1 MYTFSSI
8 EKEEYS
14 KMYDFLKSKKINV
27 KSTGKMDA
35 SKISLGE
42 DVDHNLEKVRRT
54 YLPNFLST
62 ESWHK
67 FLDMFKGERQP
78 ICRLFI
84 YYGLDFINQHI
95 TLKYRVFISITGM
108 DKIATTRW
116 QSIFTSIYFNV
127 LVVNFVINFVARSKQ
142 TPRATTATA
151 VCPAMTRTSTL
162 TSWRP
167 GPPRRSTT
175 AIPVTQVLALQ
186 IYSQFSYLEIT

>member
-62 ESWHK
+62 ESWHE
-67 FLDMFKGERQP
+67 FLDMF
-78 ICRLFI
+78 
-84 YYGLDFINQHI
+84 
-95 TLKYRVFISITGM
+95 YRRE
-108 DKIATTRW
+108 TTYL
-116 QSIFTSIYFNV
+116 S
-127 LVVNFVINFVARSKQ
+127 VIHLLWAGF
-142 TPRATTATA
+142 
-151 VCPAMTRTSTL
+151 
-162 TSWRP
+162 
-167 GPPRRSTT
+167 
-175 AIPVTQVLALQ
+175 
-186 IYSQFSYLEIT
+186 Y